1 MNKSGNSSNLINY
14 QIGVKI
20 IIWNYKKKI
29 TKKRKENVSKNIY
42 SLVKIIIRKR
52 KLLLE
57 KENYH

>member
-42 SLVKIIIRKR
+42 FLVKIIIRKR